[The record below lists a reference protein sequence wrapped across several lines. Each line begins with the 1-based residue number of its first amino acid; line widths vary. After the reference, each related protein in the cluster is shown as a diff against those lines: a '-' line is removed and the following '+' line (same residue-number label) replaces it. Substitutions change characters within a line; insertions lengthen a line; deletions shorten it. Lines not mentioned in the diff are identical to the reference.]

1 MHGYSKKEY
10 AKRSKVDG
18 INSTTFDFLLFA
30 PHYRQPRQGCEG
42 IACKLLR
49 AARTVFLRSFLLE
62 WRRFQVRRVP
72 LVSPLNEL
80 ARSKPSGVMSRN
92 STSAKNFGS
101 THVAFGILMGFVS
114 FDFGLTTV
122 SSCFLIWLET
132 MRDHPVPT
140 LPM

>member
-62 WRRFQVRRVP
+62 
-72 LVSPLNEL
+72 
-80 ARSKPSGVMSRN
+80 
-92 STSAKNFGS
+92 
-101 THVAFGILMGFVS
+101 
-114 FDFGLTTV
+114 
-122 SSCFLIWLET
+122 
-132 MRDHPVPT
+132 
-140 LPM
+140 